1 MSFYD
6 QSGFD
11 LRCEWGPQ
19 GVEALAPTSDAV
31 IIVDVLSFST
41 CVEIAVSRGA
51 QVFPFRFKDERA
63 AELAREKNAILAT
76 KRGEPG
82 GFSLSPGSLLN
93 LPEGAR
99 LVLPSPNGATL
110 SLLSGETPTL
120 AGCLRNARA
129 VARFAQN
136 FGSKI
141 TVIPAGE
148 RWETDGSLRPALEDL
163 VGAGAILSH
172 LSGARSPDA
181 ELAVAAYERA
191 NADLPGFL
199 RACASGRELTE
210 RGFPEDVEL
219 AAQENVSDAAPMLGA
234 DGAYRLALTAEP
246 RPSVRALNL

>member
-31 IIVDVLSFST
+31 IVVDVLSFST

-51 QVFPFRFKDERA
+51 SVFPFRFKDEQA
-63 AELAREKNAILAT
+63 AEFAREKGAILAT

-82 GFSLSPGSLLN
+82 GFSLSPASLLS

-99 LVLPSPNGATL
+99 LVLPSPNGAAL
-110 SLLSGETPTL
+110 SLLSSETPTL

-129 VARFAQN
+129 VARLAQS
-136 FGSKI
+136 FGPRVS
-141 TVIPAGE
+141 VIPAGE
-148 RWETDGSLRPALEDL
+148 RWTTDGSLRPALEDL
-163 VGAGAILSH
+163 VGAGAILAH
-172 LSGARSPDA
+172 LSGARAPDA

-191 NADLPGFL
+191 RLNLPGFF
-199 RACASGRELTE
+199 RACASGRELTL
-210 RGFPEDVEL
+210 RGFPEDAEL
-219 AAQENVSDAAPMLGA
+219 AAQENVSETAPILR
-234 DGAYRLALTAEP
+234 DGAYVNAR
-246 RPSVRALNL
+246 